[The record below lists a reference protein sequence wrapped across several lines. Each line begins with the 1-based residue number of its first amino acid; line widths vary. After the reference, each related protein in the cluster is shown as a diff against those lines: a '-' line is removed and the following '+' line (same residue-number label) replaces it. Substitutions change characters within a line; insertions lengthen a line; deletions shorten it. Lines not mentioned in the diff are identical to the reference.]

1 MLNFAKRNF
10 KELIRDP
17 LSLIFAI
24 LLPICLL
31 TIFQIIK
38 IPNEIYALKNFTPG
52 IIIFGFSFVTL
63 FASML
68 VSKDRSSSLLIR
80 LGVSP
85 MKSRD
90 FILGYTLSLIPLII
104 IQNVLFFGVAIML
117 GLEFSIN
124 IILTVLVSIVVSLLF
139 IGIGVLLGSC
149 FSEKGA
155 PSISSVVIQLVCFT
169 SGMYFPKDV
178 VGKGFDMVC
187 KILPFESALNIVKG
201 VMNGTEIGMR
211 SIITF
216 SAYTILIM
224 VVAIVVFNKKM
235 VSDDK

>member
-68 VSKDRSSSLLIR
+68 VSKDRTSSL
-80 LGVSP
+80 
-85 MKSRD
+85 
-90 FILGYTLSLIPLII
+90 LIPLII

-211 SIITF
+211 SILTF
-216 SAYTILIM
+216 SAYTIVIIII
-224 VVAIVVFNKKM
+224 AICVFNKKM